1 MSTDVSFTERH
12 RFNSD
17 SKISPEDEKKQPAK
31 LNQWSEE
38 YSLGKHFI
46 NSALPRD
53 KRIHQ

>member
-1 MSTDVSFTERH
+1 MSTDVSFTELH